1 MRLGTLLALGVL
13 ALVVVGCAQPDI
25 VPTPTPVPLTVAEFA
40 ARVCDPVE
48 LDVGA
53 TWGKVRAKLRADFD
67 RAGRI
72 VPPEEVADWFLASLA
87 TVKATLKAS
96 QNMDMDAMF
105 NPYELATDA
114 DLMLSVTLSEAAEA
128 TISAETRAI
137 LFEAGCFR

>member
-1 MRLGTLLALGVL
+1 MLALGVL
-13 ALVVVGCAQPDI
+13 ALVVIGCAQPDT

-40 ARVCDPVE
+40 ARVCDPVD

-53 TWGKVRAKLRADFD
+53 TWGEVRAKLRADID
-67 RAGRI
+67 RASRI
-72 VPPEEVADWFLASLA
+72 VPPEEVADWVLASLA

-96 QNMDMDAMF
+96 QNMDRDAMF

-114 DLMLSVTLSEAAEA
+114 DLMLSLTLSEAAEA
-128 TISAETRAI
+128 TISAEARAI

>member
-1 MRLGTLLALGVL
+1 MLALGVL
-13 ALVVVGCAQPDI
+13 ALVVVGCAQPNT

-40 ARVCDPVE
+40 ARVCDPVD
-48 LDVGA
+48 LDVGV
-53 TWGKVRAKLRADFD
+53 TWGKVRAKLRADID

-72 VPPEEVADWFLASLA
+72 VPPEELVDWYLASLA
-87 TVKATLKAS
+87 TIKAALKAI
-96 QNMDMDAMF
+96 QNMDMDMGAMF

>member
-1 MRLGTLLALGVL
+1 MLALGVL
-13 ALVVVGCAQPDI
+13 ALVVIGCAQPDT

-40 ARVCDPVE
+40 ARVCDPVD

-53 TWGKVRAKLRADFD
+53 TWGEVRAKLRADID
-67 RAGRI
+67 RASRI

-87 TVKATLKAS
+87 TVKATLTAS

-128 TISAETRAI
+128 TISAEARAI

>member
-1 MRLGTLLALGVL
+1 MRVWTLLALGVL
-13 ALVVVGCAQPDI
+13 ALVVIGCAQPNT

-40 ARVCDPVE
+40 ARVCDPVD

-53 TWGKVRAKLRADFD
+53 TWGEVRAKLRADID

-72 VPPEEVADWFLASLA
+72 VPPEELVDWYLASLA
-87 TVKATLKAS
+87 TIKATLKAS
-96 QNMDMDAMF
+96 QDMDAMF

-114 DLMLSVTLSEAAEA
+114 DLMLSLTLSEAAEA